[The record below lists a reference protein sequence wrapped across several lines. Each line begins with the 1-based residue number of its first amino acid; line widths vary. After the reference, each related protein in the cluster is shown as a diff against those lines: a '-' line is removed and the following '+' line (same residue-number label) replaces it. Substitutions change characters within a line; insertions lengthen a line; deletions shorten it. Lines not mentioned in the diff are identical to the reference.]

1 MYNAYFKMLGCEL
14 LAEISLK
21 KKKELDNM
29 EGGRRVTR
37 ADVKAWLKNRF

>member
-1 MYNAYFKMLGCEL
+1 LDVNCW
-14 LAEISLK
+14 LK
-21 KKKELDNM
+21 YSFFLKKELDNM